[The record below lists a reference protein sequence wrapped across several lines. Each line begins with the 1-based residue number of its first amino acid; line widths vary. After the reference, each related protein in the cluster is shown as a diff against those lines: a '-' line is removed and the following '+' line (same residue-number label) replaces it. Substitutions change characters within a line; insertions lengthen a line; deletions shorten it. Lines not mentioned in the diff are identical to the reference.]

1 MKKTLLAI
9 AAMVAM
15 VACNNDYVVK
25 EAAPEAISFE
35 NMFVDNATRS
45 VNDPSLTVDTI
56 NDFAVYGYVQNGT
69 NNAVLFDGTK
79 VYKNDSSKW
88 QYDGI
93 QYWINGATYNFN
105 AVAPM
110 TGGNWTVVKTDADGN
125 VVTDATKTTLSFT
138 NDGETDLLYA
148 KSPAIIREATSEDA
162 VAFTFRHTL
171 SKVKFSFTN
180 GYNATN
186 SSIRVK
192 NIKIKDAHKT
202 ATVVLGDATTWSNQ
216 ANNLELSFGN
226 AAVGAVDAEEA
237 IAYTKT
243 VESYKELFLIPGAS
257 DTDVT
262 IINADGTQTIKN
274 DVYTVTFTVELLMN
288 GDVLGSYN
296 HKVYTTFAPEAGKA
310 YDIAAEITPANL
322 DPSNE
327 QEAIEFTV
335 REITDWVNDNTTDG
349 DDDDSEPDHVPVN

>member
-25 EAAPEAISFE
+25 EAAPEAISFD
-35 NMFVDNATRS
+35 NVFVDNATRS
-45 VNDPSLTVDTI
+45 VNDPSLTVSAM
-56 NDFAVYGYVQNGT
+56 NDFAVYGYVQNGS
-69 NNAVLFDGTK
+69 NIAVLFDGTK
-79 VYKNDSSKW
+79 VYKDGSAWK
-88 QYDGI
+88 YDGI

-110 TGGNWTVVKTDADGN
+110 TGGGWTKTAADA
-125 VVTDATKTTLSFT
+125 ASTTLSFT

-148 KSPAIIREATSEDA
+148 KSPAITREATSEDA

-192 NIKIKDAHKT
+192 NIKITDAYKT
-202 ATVVLGDATTWSNQ
+202 GDVVLKATTETTPTAWSNQ
-216 ANNLELSFGN
+216 ATAGGFVLDFGMATDN
-226 AAVGAVDAEEA
+226 QATSEKENVEVAFDCG
-237 IAYTKT
+237 KT
-243 VESYKELFLIPGAS
+243 YESHNELFMIPGAGA
-257 DTDVT
+257 TDFTV
-262 IINADGTQTIKN
+262 NSEAKKG
-274 DVYTVTFTVELLMN
+274 YTVIFTVELLMN
-288 GDVLGSYN
+288 GGVIGSYD
-296 HKVYTTFAPEAGKA
+296 HTVYTTFAPEAGKA
-310 YDIAAEITPANL
+310 YDIAAEITHANL
-322 DPSNE
+322 DPNNE

-335 REITDWVNDNTTDG
+335 KEITDWDTT
-349 DDDDSEPDHVPVN
+349 SENQTM